1 MKAIEVTGTVNSQGQ
16 LSLDKPLT
24 VTEHTRVRVIVL
36 LAEEQDKIAWL
47 ETDLSNLSEYESY
60 EWESEELEQGLPVEI
75 DSEKGVL
82 IVEE

>member
-36 LAEEQDKIAWL
+36 LSEEQDNKIKL
-47 ETDLSNLSEYESY
+47 L
-60 EWESEELEQGLPVEI
+60 G
-75 DSEKGVL
+75 
-82 IVEE
+82 